1 MKNFSFMQGSEPLN
15 YLNKYFPNLV
25 FLDVLLRL
33 LMVGYLLKQIASVR
47 VFHYDA
53 VFEKTN
59 D

>member
-1 MKNFSFMQGSEPLN
+1 MQGSEPFN